1 MFFLPDLVIMSWK
14 GKTKINVIDI
24 SSSGT
29 QSAILV
35 QILHLLCFI
44 AVVRTSGKS
53 QGFPIYLAA
62 TSISHENSVASVFL
76 RLLFVRWL
84 WWDVLEHRYMLYI
97 TNSSVLS
104 LCYNAVVNSCCLL
117 RSHCPDFLLVFALS
131 LLILFSFFL
140 SHFSGWAPSSCG
152 IVSFSAVL
160 SHSISNTFGS
170 TEAGRSFTQYWRRT
184 EQDRCCWL
192 PSLLCKF
199 LWA

>member
-84 WWDVLEHRYMLYI
+84 W
-97 TNSSVLS
+97 
-104 LCYNAVVNSCCLL
+104 
-117 RSHCPDFLLVFALS
+117 
-131 LLILFSFFL
+131 
-140 SHFSGWAPSSCG
+140 
-152 IVSFSAVL
+152 
-160 SHSISNTFGS
+160 
-170 TEAGRSFTQYWRRT
+170 
-184 EQDRCCWL
+184 
-192 PSLLCKF
+192 
-199 LWA
+199 